1 MQTQEEFEYRNIVK
15 KPLSVEELRELAKIG
30 GVPVLAL
37 LNKRSKTYK
46 DLGRNLDETD
56 EPAVARFLAENP
68 KAIIRPLLV
77 RDDELIIGFKSL

>member
-1 MQTQEEFEYRNIVK
+1 MQTQAKFEYRNIVK
-15 KPLSVEELRELAKIG
+15 RPLSAEELRELADIG
-30 GVPVLAL
+30 SVPILAL

-56 EPAVARFLAENP
+56 ETAVLGFLAENP

-77 RDDELIIGFKSL
+77 RDNELIIGFKSL